1 MKNSELP
8 TWLLALLGLSDYTPR
23 GMAKRFAKSPH
34 LAMVQRP
41 AFVSAKASSAPES
54 KAPELA
60 PQAAVTDDTAN
71 PPESPA
77 TPAASGR
84 RAA

>member
-23 GMAKRFAKSPH
+23 GMAKRFAKSPN

-41 AFVSAKASSAPES
+41 AFASEKASAASVPEAPE
-54 KAPELA
+54 PA
-60 PQAAVTDDTAN
+60 PQAAVTDDAAN
-71 PPESPA
+71 PQE
-77 TPAASGR
+77 TPSTPVASGR

>member
-23 GMAKRFAKSPH
+23 GMAKRYAKSPN

-41 AFVSAKASSAPES
+41 AFTSEKASSAYVPE
-54 KAPELA
+54 APEPA
-60 PQAAVTDDTAN
+60 PKAAVPDDEAN
-71 PPESPA
+71 LQVPPA
-77 TPAASGR
+77 TPVAPDR
-84 RAA
+84 RTA